1 MSEDLNKIQT
11 KIALLEKDAKT
22 GEAIH
27 QRLEKAIEK
36 LSECAVSLKSLLAQ
50 QEQKLVKA
58 EQTDE
63 DIFITLESRR
73 KEWDTDLKELHSR
86 INSESKYLREMHSL
100 SEAKIMEEIRGIRA
114 GLDNRVGMLE
124 KWRWVIIGCAIMIG
138 LLMNNPVF
146 FEMIA

>member
-1 MSEDLNKIQT
+1 MPDLEKINT
-11 KIALLEKDAKT
+11 KIALLEKDAKQ

-27 QRLEKAIEK
+27 QRLEVAIER
-36 LSECAVSLKSLLAQ
+36 LTDITVSLKGHLVQ
-50 QEQKLVKA
+50 QETKINKA

-73 KEWDTDLKELHSR
+73 KEWDNDLKELHSR
-86 INSESKYLREMHSL
+86 INTEIKYLRDANSI
-100 SEAKIMEEIRGIRA
+100 SEQKIMEEIRGIRA

-124 KWRWVIIGCAIMIG
+124 KWRWVIIGCAIMVG

>member
-1 MSEDLNKIQT
+1 MPDLEKINT
-11 KIALLEKDAKT
+11 KIALLEKDAKQ

-27 QRLEKAIEK
+27 QRLEVAIER
-36 LSECAVSLKSLLAQ
+36 LTDITVSLKGHLVQ
-50 QEQKLVKA
+50 QETKINKA

-73 KEWDTDLKELHSR
+73 KEWDSDLKELHSR
-86 INSESKYLREMHSL
+86 INTEIKYLRDANSI
-100 SEAKIMEEIRGIRA
+100 SEQKIMEEIRGIRA
-114 GLDNRVGMLE
+114 GLDNRVGILE
-124 KWRWVIIGCAIMIG
+124 KWRWVIIGCAIMVG

>member
-1 MSEDLNKIQT
+1 MPDLEKINT
-11 KIALLEKDAKT
+11 KIALLEKDAKQ

-27 QRLEKAIEK
+27 QRLEVAIER
-36 LSECAVSLKSLLAQ
+36 LTDITVSLKGHLVQ
-50 QEQKLVKA
+50 QETKINKA

-73 KEWDTDLKELHSR
+73 KEWDNDLKELHSR
-86 INSESKYLREMHSL
+86 INTEIKYLRDANSI
-100 SEAKIMEEIRGIRA
+100 SEQKIMEEIRGIRA
-114 GLDNRVGMLE
+114 GLDNRVGILE

>member
-1 MSEDLNKIQT
+1 MPDLEKINT
-11 KIALLEKDAKT
+11 KIALLEKDAKQ

-27 QRLEKAIEK
+27 QRLEVAIER
-36 LSECAVSLKSLLAQ
+36 LTDITVSLKGHLVQ
-50 QEQKLVKA
+50 QETKINKA

-73 KEWDTDLKELHSR
+73 KEWDSDLKELHSR
-86 INSESKYLREMHSL
+86 INTEIKYLRDANSI
-100 SEAKIMEEIRGIRA
+100 SEQKIMEEIRGIRA
-114 GLDNRVGMLE
+114 GLDNRVGILE